1 MFDSLSTATNNSTIL
16 DLDQQ
21 QNQQSQRLLEY
32 NQQMMHEQQQNPY
45 QEQVQKNELQQQQ
58 QQVHCCQKT
67 QYQQQAKLNTQMRS
81 LYVGNLHMSI
91 TENKIYQFLELRSTK
106 YLQEIWKFD

>member
-1 MFDSLSTATNNSTIL
+1 MKMFDSLSTATNNSTIL

-45 QEQVQKNELQQQQ
+45 QEQVQQNELQ
-58 QQVHCCQKT
+58 
-67 QYQQQAKLNTQMRS
+67 
-81 LYVGNLHMSI
+81 
-91 TENKIYQFLELRSTK
+91 
-106 YLQEIWKFD
+106 